1 MILKFYSSA
10 DKSLLTKKQIVIK
23 SVSFYIV
30 SQTAVILSIWIFYLV
45 LKFSDIDPYLFY
57 PHSVRNCVP
66 DQWYL
71 AVFIGPVIEEI
82 AFRLGISFDK
92 KDLAVSLPVL
102 CFILLSAAWGGYSSR
117 IAIKCM
123 IGVCVFVFLIA
134 LPRDFSGRYA
144 SKFGKQTVV
153 GLVFLFGYL
162 HLINFDISVRYLP
175 VYVFLCSPQIIM
187 GMTFSY
193 LRLNAGFMY
202 AVAAHITVNGIS
214 VFFQVI

>member
-1 MILKFYSSA
+1 MILKFYSST
-10 DKSLLTKKQIVIK
+10 DKNLLTKKKIVIK

-30 SQTAVILSIWIFYLV
+30 SQTVVMLSIGIFYLA
-45 LKFSDIDPYLFY
+45 LKFSNINPYLFY
-57 PHSVRNCVP
+57 PHSIRNNVP

-71 AVFIGPVIEEI
+71 VFFIGPVIEEI
-82 AFRLGISFDK
+82 AFRLGISFNK

-117 IAIKCM
+117 VVLKCM
-123 IGVCVFVFLIA
+123 ISVCVFIFLIA

-153 GLVFLFGYL
+153 GLVFLFGFL
-162 HLINFDISVRYLP
+162 HLFNFDISVRYLP
-175 VYVFLCSPQIIM
+175 IYMFLCSPQIIM

-193 LRLNAGFMY
+193 LRLNAGLMY
-202 AVAAHITVNGIS
+202 AIGAHMTVNGIS